1 MPADGARSAAGLEDR
16 DVTRASQKR
25 SRWTWL
31 PSLYFAEGLPFV
43 AVMTVSVIMYK
54 RLDISNAEAAFYTS
68 WLYLPW
74 VIKPLWSPL
83 VDILKTRRFWIVMMQ
98 LLIGAG
104 FATVA
109 LCIQAD
115 DFFRYS
121 LAAFWLIAFSSA
133 THDIAADGF
142 YILSLSDHEQ
152 AWFVGIRNT
161 FYRLAMIAGQGLL
174 VMVAGFLENETN
186 NVQLSWSIV
195 FYLLAGFY
203 ILLCAWHRQVLPRP
217 GLDVIGTADSLR
229 SLLAKFVLTFVAF
242 FRKQHIGKVLS
253 FLLLY
258 RVAEAQLAKLAPPF
272 LLDDRSLG
280 GLGLATSDVGFVY
293 GTVGVVMLTLGGLLG
308 GFLAARDGLRYWL
321 WWMVAA
327 INIPNAV
334 YVLLAFLQ
342 PDSVLLVTIA
352 VGVEQ
357 FGYGLGFAAYT
368 LYMLYVS
375 RGAHSTAHFAICT
388 GFMALGMML
397 PGMASGWLQEMLGY
411 PNFFI
416 WVLVVTIPSFIV
428 VALIPLDADFGREKS
443 DVS

>member
-1 MPADGARSAAGLEDR
+1 MTEP
-16 DVTRASQKR
+16 SQKR
-25 SRWTWL
+25 RRWVWL

-54 RLDISNAEAAFYTS
+54 RLDISNFEVAFYTS

-74 VIKPLWSPL
+74 VLKPLWSPV
-83 VDILKTRRFWIVMMQ
+83 VDILKTRRFWIVTMQ

-186 NVQLSWSIV
+186 DIQLSWSIV

-203 ILLCAWHRQVLPRP
+203 VVLFAWHRRVLPRP
-217 GLDVIGTADSLR
+217 DADVVGVAESLGGLA
-229 SLLAKFVLTFVAF
+229 AKFAQTFVAF
-242 FRKQHIGKVLS
+242 FRKQHIGRVMA

-272 LLDDRSLG
+272 LLDERALG
-280 GLGLATSDVGFVY
+280 GLGLATSDVGFAY
-293 GTVGVVMLTLGGLLG
+293 GTVGVLMLTFGGLLG

-397 PGMASGWLQEMLGY
+397 PGMVSGWIQATLGY
-411 PNFFI
+411 QNFFI

-428 VALIPLDADFGREKS
+428 VAMIPLDSDFGREKPE
-443 DVS
+443 VS

>member
-1 MPADGARSAAGLEDR
+1 MTGL
-16 DVTRASQKR
+16 SQRR
-25 SRWTWL
+25 SRWKWL

-54 RLDISNAEAAFYTS
+54 RLGVSNAEAAFFTS

-74 VIKPLWSPL
+74 VIKPLWSPI
-83 VDILKTRRFWIVMMQ
+83 VDILKTRRFWIVAMQ
-98 LLIGAG
+98 LLVGAG

-115 DFFRYS
+115 DFLRYS

-142 YILSLSDHEQ
+142 YILALSDHEQ

-186 NVQLSWSIV
+186 NVRLSWSIA
-195 FYLLAGFY
+195 FCLLAGIFV
-203 ILLCAWHRQVLPRP
+203 LLFAWHRQVLPRP
-217 GLDVIGTADSLR
+217 GLDVIGKAESLA
-229 SLLAKFVLTFVAF
+229 SLSAKFIHTFAAF

-272 LLDDRSLG
+272 LLDERALG
-280 GLGLATSDVGFVY
+280 GLGLATAEVGFVY
-293 GTVGVVMLTLGGLLG
+293 GTVGALMLTLGGLLG
-308 GFLAARDGLRYWL
+308 GFLAARNGLRYWL

-327 INIPNAV
+327 INVPNLV
-334 YVLLAFLQ
+334 YVLLAFAQ
-342 PDSVLLVTIA
+342 PESVLLVTVA
-352 VGVEQ
+352 VGIEQ

-397 PGMASGWLQEMLGY
+397 PGMASGWFQELLGY
-411 PNFFI
+411 QNFFI
-416 WVLVVTIPSFIV
+416 WVLAVTIPSFIV
-428 VALIPLDADFGREKS
+428 VAIIPLDPDFGREKS
-443 DVS
+443 VTP